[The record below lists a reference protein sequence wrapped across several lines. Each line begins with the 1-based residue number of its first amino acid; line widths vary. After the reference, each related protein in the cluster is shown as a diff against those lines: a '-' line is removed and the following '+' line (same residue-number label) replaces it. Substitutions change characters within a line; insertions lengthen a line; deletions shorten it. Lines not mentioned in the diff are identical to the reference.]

1 MGLGS
6 RQACLSPTYIILY
19 RIPSISPVK
28 EPEQEEETPQEQ
40 DSEDDGPID
49 IGSSG
54 GEQDSEG
61 EDGEGEGGEGE
72 DGEGGDDEMGEMGE
86 LDELDECEAG
96 EEVEEEMREEIP
108 LTQPAPLILDE
119 SQREEETP
127 WDALDDEEDSV
138 EEPTKHVEPV
148 EPTPQ
153 EVSPESLYGRIQEVE
168 KKLSLARKELTAK
181 ILDFVFGHSFSCLLF
196 PLKRPNTKII
206 HLSQS

>member
-61 EDGEGEGGEGE
+61 EDGEGEDGEGE
-72 DGEGGDDEMGEMGE
+72 DGE
-86 LDELDECEAG
+86 G

-119 SQREEETP
+119 SQREDGTP
-127 WDALDDEEDSV
+127 W
-138 EEPTKHVEPV
+138 TMKK
-148 EPTPQ
+148 
-153 EVSPESLYGRIQEVE
+153 IQW
-168 KKLSLARKELTAK
+168 KN
-181 ILDFVFGHSFSCLLF
+181 
-196 PLKRPNTKII
+196 RPST
-206 HLSQS
+206 

>member
-6 RQACLSPTYIILY
+6 RQACLGPTYIILY

-61 EDGEGEGGEGE
+61 EDGEGEDGEGE
-72 DGEGGDDEMGEMGE
+72 DGEGGDDEMGEMG
-86 LDELDECEAG
+86 ELDECEAG

-168 KKLSLARKELTAK
+168 TKLSLARKELTAK